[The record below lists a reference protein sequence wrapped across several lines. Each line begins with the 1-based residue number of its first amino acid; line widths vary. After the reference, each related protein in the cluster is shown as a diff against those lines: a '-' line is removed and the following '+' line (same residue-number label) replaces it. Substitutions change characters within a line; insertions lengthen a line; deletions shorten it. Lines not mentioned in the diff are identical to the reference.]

1 MMKTY
6 TYEEITAAAKQI
18 VTDEIARAEKEN
30 SSESAQHLRGYAA
43 GAWLLWQ
50 TVTRDQ
56 VASPNRRED
65 SKVFKKLLGLP
76 D

>member
-1 MMKTY
+1 MKTY
-6 TYEEITAAAKQI
+6 TYEEITAATKQI
-18 VTDEIARAEKEN
+18 VADELARAEREPDA
-30 SSESAQHLRGYAA
+30 ELAQHLRGYAA

-56 VASPNRRED
+56 VADRTRRED
-65 SKVFKKLLGLP
+65 AMILKQFLGLP

>member
-1 MMKTY
+1 MKTY
-6 TYEEITAAAKQI
+6 TYEQITATAKQI
-18 VTDEIARAEKEN
+18 VTDELRRAEKEKDP
-30 SSESAQHLRGYAA
+30 ETARHLRGYAA

-56 VASPNRRED
+56 VASPTRRQD
-65 SKVFKKLLGLP
+65 SDIFRKLLDLP